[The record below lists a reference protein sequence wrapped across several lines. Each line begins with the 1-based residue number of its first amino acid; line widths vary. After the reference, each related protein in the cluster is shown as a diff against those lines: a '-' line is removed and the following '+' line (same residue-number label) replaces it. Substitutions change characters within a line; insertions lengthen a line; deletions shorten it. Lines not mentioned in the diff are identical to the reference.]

1 MQKQRLRRS
10 ISARERPPMIDVR
23 VASPFL
29 AVSKSSRSAKALVQ
43 HAQALQRVSQDS
55 DARHESTD
63 GGAAY
68 ISQNPVPPPEQPA
81 GAMVDLVVDEICSTE
96 ATYVKNLGIL
106 VESFVKPLQDDK
118 HDMMANTAVAV
129 FFSTLEELVKLN
141 STFLEELMQ
150 VTIQEEPGHDATER
164 IGVLFNQFIP
174 LFTSFYSD
182 YAKFFDDFT
191 PLLRDFKTQSKR
203 LSTFL
208 DQCQRKCNSS
218 QSFESLLILPI
229 QRIPRYNLLLK
240 RVVEHTQSGHPYL
253 ASLRQTVHAMG
264 EAAQRMDETL
274 RQKEQTEIVLSIQA
288 QFAGQVSLFAL
299 NRRFVRSG
307 MLVKMSTKRKDKVMV
322 HMFND
327 MLLYSDVVSADTFH
341 ARRVVDF
348 RSSACRVDETV
359 PSSYVNL
366 FGADALECGF
376 MMISAE
382 KSFVLFAATV
392 QDKQAWVSAI
402 GSLIAHTQATTTS
415 PAVDN
420 AAAVVWIPDSVA
432 EECSQCGKPFRLLWR
447 RHHCRRCG
455 FVVCGHCSEH
465 RSILFDN
472 DPRPVRVCTTC
483 HNVLTKVKECALLW
497 LGCVIEFKKRKLLR
511 RDRKNK
517 WSDYEFDI
525 KGGILRQYHGGM
537 VVKTLNLS
545 GAIVVR
551 RRDQR
556 SLYCFQIST
565 TFDVITT
572 NVPPP
577 PASSG
582 FKMSPLKPK
591 RFDKA
596 GMGTSTSTTST
607 STSSRW
613 DDQEWLLC
621 AYSNDELVEWTHAI
635 EESANKALK
644 RTSTVRSRSVDGDDP
659 DAGRGLEHQSGSID
673 LDQLDYLV
681 YDDEKAERYRHQILT
696 EIVRSEQSYVE
707 CLGTCIRMFVQ
718 PLMLREVERKRS
730 VEHNSK
736 LSLQRRFSQMSLKK
750 HEQIKKT
757 FTLMGLNRRANVP
770 NGLLSTVIQDSCT
783 KKTLLDADM
792 SIFFTSMGQIY
803 TLNQQ
808 FLEHL
813 TRHLKET
820 EIGGTTTIHRVGAIF
835 NAYAPLFQ
843 MYSSYAR
850 YHETALA
857 AIESE
862 RFMVMLSEIQMP
874 MDETTM
880 HQLRTFLNMPI
891 ERIPQYSLYLHDLKR
906 WTTDGHMDHAP
917 LLSSITAVNRVVL
930 MLQDTIDARDSL
942 RNLRQVELKYGLP
955 PDKDRQFVKEGRL
968 QKVCRHAVKV
978 YHVVLFNN
986 ALLYAPT
993 GWKAMYVRKHKI
1005 IDLKGCSVSAV
1016 DSLTDSVR
1024 NALSPNITHNNAL
1037 QFLSSQKS
1045 FLLIADSPTDQI
1057 EWLAAIHDAIVRV
1070 EMSARLSISSVD
1082 DEDAHNNDAEF
1093 VIKSGWLPVKRG
1105 HKWKR
1110 MWVTVDYQHVS
1121 LATSFQAPPDVQLL
1135 IAGCDVE
1142 YIADSAS
1149 CFQVT
1154 GEDMLED
1161 NDVGALTKEFTLD
1174 ALHDRDEWI
1183 RAIDHCVRCMHSGG
1197 DMMSTSAVSEPNSGY
1212 APIYMF
1218 GAAKNCTLCF
1228 EKFALIRT
1236 RHHCKRCGNQVCGK
1250 CSKSKM
1256 VLATGSTKPER
1267 VCDKCMNVQRNCV
1280 LPPNL

>member
-1 MQKQRLRRS
+1 
-10 ISARERPPMIDVR
+10 MIDVR
-23 VASPFL
+23 VAPPFL

-43 HAQALQRVSQDS
+43 HAQALQRISQDS

-68 ISQNPVPPPEQPA
+68 ISKNPVPPPEQPA
-81 GAMVDLVVDEICSTE
+81 EAMVDLVVDEICSTE

-208 DQCQRKCNSS
+208 DVPDQCQRKCNSS

-240 RVVEHTQSGHPYL
+240 
-253 ASLRQTVHAMG
+253 VHVPSPSS
-264 EAAQRMDETL
+264 AQRMDETL

-307 MLVKMSTKRKDKVMV
+307 MLMSTKRKDKVMV

-376 MMISAE
+376 M
-382 KSFVLFAATV
+382 
-392 QDKQAWVSAI
+392 DKQAWVSAI

-517 WSDYEFDI
+517 W
-525 KGGILRQYHGGM
+525 
-537 VVKTLNLS
+537 
-545 GAIVVR
+545 
-551 RRDQR
+551 
-556 SLYCFQIST
+556 
-565 TFDVITT
+565 
-572 NVPPP
+572 
-577 PASSG
+577 
-582 FKMSPLKPK
+582 
-591 RFDKA
+591 
-596 GMGTSTSTTST
+596 
-607 STSSRW
+607 
-613 DDQEWLLC
+613 
-621 AYSNDELVEWTHAI
+621 THAI

-659 DAGRGLEHQSGSID
+659 DAGRGLEHQGGSID

-792 SIFFTSMGQIY
+792 SIFFT
-803 TLNQQ
+803 
-808 FLEHL
+808 
-813 TRHLKET
+813 RW
-820 EIGGTTTIHRVGAIF
+820 V
-835 NAYAPLFQ
+835 
-843 MYSSYAR
+843 
-850 YHETALA
+850 
-857 AIESE
+857 SE

-917 LLSSITAVNRVVL
+917 LLSSITAVNRVVH

-1105 HKWKR
+1105 PKWKR

-1154 GEDMLED
+1154 GEDMLE
-1161 NDVGALTKEFTLD
+1161 VCVYVCTK
-1174 ALHDRDEWI
+1174 
-1183 RAIDHCVRCMHSGG
+1183 S
-1197 DMMSTSAVSEPNSGY
+1197 P
-1212 APIYMF
+1212 
-1218 GAAKNCTLCF
+1218 K
-1228 EKFALIRT
+1228 
-1236 RHHCKRCGNQVCGK
+1236 
-1250 CSKSKM
+1250 
-1256 VLATGSTKPER
+1256 
-1267 VCDKCMNVQRNCV
+1267 
-1280 LPPNL
+1280 

>member
-1 MQKQRLRRS
+1 
-10 ISARERPPMIDVR
+10 MIDVR
-23 VASPFL
+23 VAPPFL

-43 HAQALQRVSQDS
+43 HAQALQRISQDS

-68 ISQNPVPPPEQPA
+68 ISKNPVPPPEQPA
-81 GAMVDLVVDEICSTE
+81 EAMVDLVVDEICSTE

-208 DQCQRKCNSS
+208 DVPDQCQRKCNSS

-240 RVVEHTQSGHPYL
+240 VHVPSP
-253 ASLRQTVHAMG
+253 SCQTVHAMG

-288 QFAGQVSLFAL
+288 QFAG
-299 NRRFVRSG
+299 
-307 MLVKMSTKRKDKVMV
+307 
-322 HMFND
+322 
-327 MLLYSDVVSADTFH
+327 
-341 ARRVVDF
+341 
-348 RSSACRVDETV
+348 
-359 PSSYVNL
+359 
-366 FGADALECGF
+366 
-376 MMISAE
+376 
-382 KSFVLFAATV
+382 

-517 WSDYEFDI
+517 W
-525 KGGILRQYHGGM
+525 
-537 VVKTLNLS
+537 
-545 GAIVVR
+545 
-551 RRDQR
+551 
-556 SLYCFQIST
+556 
-565 TFDVITT
+565 
-572 NVPPP
+572 
-577 PASSG
+577 
-582 FKMSPLKPK
+582 
-591 RFDKA
+591 
-596 GMGTSTSTTST
+596 
-607 STSSRW
+607 
-613 DDQEWLLC
+613 
-621 AYSNDELVEWTHAI
+621 THAI

-659 DAGRGLEHQSGSID
+659 DAGRGLEHQGGSID

-792 SIFFTSMGQIY
+792 SIFFT
-803 TLNQQ
+803 
-808 FLEHL
+808 
-813 TRHLKET
+813 
-820 EIGGTTTIHRVGAIF
+820 
-835 NAYAPLFQ
+835 
-843 MYSSYAR
+843 
-850 YHETALA
+850 
-857 AIESE
+857 
-862 RFMVMLSEIQMP
+862 
-874 MDETTM
+874 
-880 HQLRTFLNMPI
+880 
-891 ERIPQYSLYLHDLKR
+891 R
-906 WTTDGHMDHAP
+906 W
-917 LLSSITAVNRVVL
+917 V
-930 MLQDTIDARDSL
+930 
-942 RNLRQVELKYGLP
+942 
-955 PDKDRQFVKEGRL
+955 
-968 QKVCRHAVKV
+968 
-978 YHVVLFNN
+978 
-986 ALLYAPT
+986 
-993 GWKAMYVRKHKI
+993 
-1005 IDLKGCSVSAV
+1005 
-1016 DSLTDSVR
+1016 VR
-1024 NALSPNITHNNAL
+1024 NDIGHEYYS
-1037 QFLSSQKS
+1037 
-1045 FLLIADSPTDQI
+1045 DSHSIPT
-1057 EWLAAIHDAIVRV
+1057 
-1070 EMSARLSISSVD
+1070 S
-1082 DEDAHNNDAEF
+1082 
-1093 VIKSGWLPVKRG
+1093 
-1105 HKWKR
+1105 
-1110 MWVTVDYQHVS
+1110 Y
-1121 LATSFQAPPDVQLL
+1121 
-1135 IAGCDVE
+1135 
-1142 YIADSAS
+1142 
-1149 CFQVT
+1149 
-1154 GEDMLED
+1154 
-1161 NDVGALTKEFTLD
+1161 
-1174 ALHDRDEWI
+1174 
-1183 RAIDHCVRCMHSGG
+1183 
-1197 DMMSTSAVSEPNSGY
+1197 
-1212 APIYMF
+1212 
-1218 GAAKNCTLCF
+1218 
-1228 EKFALIRT
+1228 
-1236 RHHCKRCGNQVCGK
+1236 K
-1250 CSKSKM
+1250 C
-1256 VLATGSTKPER
+1256 L
-1267 VCDKCMNVQRNCV
+1267 
-1280 LPPNL
+1280 

>member
-1 MQKQRLRRS
+1 
-10 ISARERPPMIDVR
+10 MIDVR

-43 HAQALQRVSQDS
+43 HAQALQRISQDS
-55 DARHESTD
+55 DVRHESTD

-68 ISQNPVPPPEQPA
+68 ISKNPVPPPEQPA

-208 DQCQRKCNSS
+208 DVPN
-218 QSFESLLILPI
+218 
-229 QRIPRYNLLLK
+229 
-240 RVVEHTQSGHPYL
+240 
-253 ASLRQTVHAMG
+253 
-264 EAAQRMDETL
+264 RMDETL

-376 MMISAE
+376 M
-382 KSFVLFAATV
+382 
-392 QDKQAWVSAI
+392 DKQAWVSAI

-517 WSDYEFDI
+517 
-525 KGGILRQYHGGM
+525 
-537 VVKTLNLS
+537 
-545 GAIVVR
+545 
-551 RRDQR
+551 
-556 SLYCFQIST
+556 
-565 TFDVITT
+565 
-572 NVPPP
+572 
-577 PASSG
+577 
-582 FKMSPLKPK
+582 
-591 RFDKA
+591 
-596 GMGTSTSTTST
+596 
-607 STSSRW
+607 
-613 DDQEWLLC
+613 
-621 AYSNDELVEWTHAI
+621 WTHAI

-792 SIFFTSMGQIY
+792 SIFFT
-803 TLNQQ
+803 
-808 FLEHL
+808 
-813 TRHLKET
+813 RW
-820 EIGGTTTIHRVGAIF
+820 
-835 NAYAPLFQ
+835 
-843 MYSSYAR
+843 
-850 YHETALA
+850 
-857 AIESE
+857 SE

-917 LLSSITAVNRVVL
+917 LLSSITAVNRVVH
-930 MLQDTIDARDSL
+930 MLQDTIDARDNL

-1024 NALSPNITHNNAL
+1024 NALSPNISHNNAL

-1218 GAAKNCTLCF
+1218 GAAKVGRNCTLCF

-1236 RHHCKRCGNQVCGK
+1236 RHHCKYGNRDDNGLLLIVRFLTTDHYCRRCGNQVCGK